1 MLKEVYHKKSNQNT
15 RIRKLQ
21 SEGSSTTPG
30 TVGQTDMFL
39 YDGFNKSTAVII
51 KTRLTADRSV
61 RGRTGSD
68 LNWSSSSLSTFT
80 DQDEQSAEN

>member
-1 MLKEVYHKKSNQNT
+1 MLKEVYHKKSNQKT

-21 SEGSSTTPG
+21 REGSSTTPD

-51 KTRLTADRSV
+51 KTEDWLQISQSGQNRVTSELEQPVNNIHRSI
-61 RGRTGSD
+61 
-68 LNWSSSSLSTFT
+68 
-80 DQDEQSAEN
+80 